1 MTPEIYNDKRF
12 GINQN
17 HISKNALNIISK
29 LHKSGFEAYIVGG
42 GIRDMIKGLKPKDFD
57 IVTNCEPEEIR
68 KIFRN
73 SRIIGRRFKLVHIAF
88 VDEII
93 EATTFRAGGTNTTES
108 IEINEKGRI
117 VRDNNWGTQEEDVLR
132 RDLTIN
138 SIYYDPFSHEIIDYT
153 KGIKDLKDKKIRFI
167 GNSGERILE
176 DPVRILRALRFA
188 AKLNFSIDQE
198 IADGIKEH
206 KTQLLEMPPARLYE
220 EVIKMFMTGHAEQ
233 SFIQLKAYGVF
244 NVLFPHFKDE
254 DGIFDKFYLEAFRET
269 DKRFKLNKKLNVGFI
284 FAVLL
289 WPKVF
294 FDSGISTQINF
305 KRFYRSI
312 AEVVRKQQMITSI
325 PKKYSSFIKDVW
337 MNQVRFSRV
346 GKKSINFTKSLRF
359 RAAYDFLLL
368 RNVNEQ
374 NLEVSTNWWTEFKT
388 ANYDKKIRLLNTLKK
403 KNARKQNS

>member
-1 MTPEIYNDKRF
+1 M
-12 GINQN
+12 
-17 HISKNALNIISK
+17 K
-29 LHKSGFEAYIVGG
+29 L
-42 GIRDMIKGLKPKDFD
+42 
-57 IVTNCEPEEIR
+57 
-68 KIFRN
+68 
-73 SRIIGRRFKLVHIAF
+73 
-88 VDEII
+88 
-93 EATTFRAGGTNTTES
+93 
-108 IEINEKGRI
+108 
-117 VRDNNWGTQEEDVLR
+117 
-132 RDLTIN
+132 
-138 SIYYDPFSHEIIDYT
+138 
-153 KGIKDLKDKKIRFI
+153 
-167 GNSGERILE
+167 
-176 DPVRILRALRFA
+176 
-188 AKLNFSIDQE
+188 
-198 IADGIKEH
+198 
-206 KTQLLEMPPARLYE
+206 
-220 EVIKMFMTGHAEQ
+220 
-233 SFIQLKAYGVF
+233 
-244 NVLFPHFKDE
+244 

-284 FAVLL
+284 YAVLL

-325 PKKYSSFIKDVW
+325 PKKFSSFIKDVW

>member
-1 MTPEIYNDKRF
+1 MTPDIYNDKRF
-12 GINQN
+12 GINQES
-17 HISKNALNIISK
+17 ISKNALNIISK

-42 GIRDMIKGLKPKDFD
+42 GIRDMIKGLRPKVFD

-88 VDEII
+88 ADEII
-93 EATTFRAGGTNTTES
+93 EATTFRAGGTSTTES

-138 SIYYDPFSHEIIDYT
+138 SIYYDPFSHEVIDYT
-153 KGIKDLKDKKIRFI
+153 KGIKDLKDKKIKFI
-167 GNSGERILE
+167 GNSAERIVE

-198 IADGIKEH
+198 IVEGIQDH
-206 KTQLLEMPPARLYE
+206 KNLLIEMPPARLYE
-220 EVIKMFMTGHAEQ
+220 EVIKLFMTGHAEQ

-244 NVLFPHFKDE
+244 DVLFPNFVDDHGE
-254 DGIFDKFYLEAFRET
+254 FDRFYIEAFRET

-289 WPKVF
+289 WPKIF
-294 FDSGISTQINF
+294 HDSNISTQINF
-305 KRFYRSI
+305 KKFYRSI

-337 MNQVRFSRV
+337 MNQVRFNRI
-346 GKKSINFTKSLRF
+346 GKKSINFTTSLRF

-368 RNVNEQ
+368 RSINEQ
-374 NLEVSTNWWTEFKT
+374 NLDTSINWWTEFKT
-388 ANYDKKIRLLNTLKK
+388 ANYDKKIRLLNTRKK
-403 KNARKQNS
+403 KNARRQNS